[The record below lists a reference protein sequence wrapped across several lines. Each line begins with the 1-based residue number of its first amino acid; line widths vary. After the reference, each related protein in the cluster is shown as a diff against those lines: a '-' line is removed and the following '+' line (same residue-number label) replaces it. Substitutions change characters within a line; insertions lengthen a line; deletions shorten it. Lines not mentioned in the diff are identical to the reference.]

1 MKKIKHNDLTYY
13 FIKNHKTLPK
23 SYLKICNEFFN
34 NLPLSVKSDIKG
46 VMKLKYPL
54 KYKYQ

>member
-1 MKKIKHNDLTYY
+1 MKKIKKNDLTHY
-13 FIKNHKTLPK
+13 FIKNHKKLPK
-23 SYLKICNEFFN
+23 AYLKSCDEFFN
-34 NLPLSVKSDIKG
+34 NLPLNVKSDIKS